1 MLCCDSGVSKS
12 RTSSIMFNTWVCRC
26 PAPGLLGKRSFARPA
41 FARAG
46 FFESLK
52 HQPESGIGERRTIGR
67 PWKLSGTDLAI
78 TRPAPQLGEHNRE
91 LLTTLLECSDAEVD
105 AMEKSQVIGNTIA
118 GSPVIAALH
127 LDGMRKNSRIGKMD
141 DEYREV

>member
-1 MLCCDSGVSKS
+1 MLCCDSGFQNRANHRLCS
-12 RTSSIMFNTWVCRC
+12 N
-26 PAPGLLGKRSFARPA
+26 PGFADARPPVCWV
-41 FARAG
+41 RDLLHDPHLRERD

-52 HQPESGIGERRTIGR
+52 HHPESGIGERRTIGR